1 MGDGFL
7 PKLSQK
13 PGLEDQDFSEK
24 PGHSIYTSHQSS
36 PYISTKLPTID
47 RSKTNS
53 IHNVPSSTNTSLP
66 RRSRGRTKRGSMGR
80 SPSCPSSVDFRSEMS
95 GTDSQIAQ
103 DESPI
108 PAVLARNDSISPT
121 RHERELTKLPNIY
134 QNGQPTI
141 KARKNPQT
149 NRDFPSWK
157 SDMKKEK
164 NGFRRSES
172 YQSLYNNQN
181 VTLSNE
187 NSNANVSHNS
197 QNRSLPQAALL
208 LPLQTDSRA
217 NKVKNKV
224 TGTESREDNH
234 YDFTPRGYDNFET
247 GVFRRYGQEN
257 EVPVDAMAHDNGH
270 HTEDKA
276 PSPHALELKSRH
288 MKQWNRSNKEGQVKA

>member
-1 MGDGFL
+1 MSN
-7 PKLSQK
+7 PKSYPSFQK
-13 PGLEDQDFSEK
+13 SGSEDQDFSEK
-24 PGHSIYTSHQSS
+24 PGHSIHNSQLYSS
-36 PYISTKLPTID
+36 YISTELPTIN
-47 RSKTNS
+47 RSKANN
-53 IHNVPSSTNTSLP
+53 IRNVPPRPLP
-66 RRSRGRTKRGSMGR
+66 RRSRDLTKIRGFMGCL
-80 SPSCPSSVDFRSEMS
+80 PSCPFSVNFRSELS
-95 GTDSQIAQ
+95 DADNQITHGDSSINAKKKTQT
-103 DESPI
+103 SRGF
-108 PAVLARNDSISPT
+108 PA
-121 RHERELTKLPNIY
+121 
-134 QNGQPTI
+134 
-141 KARKNPQT
+141 
-149 NRDFPSWK
+149 WK
-157 SDMKKEK
+157 SDVRKDR

-172 YQSLYNNQN
+172 YQSLYNNQP

-197 QNRSLPQAALL
+197 QN
-208 LPLQTDSRA
+208 RA

-288 MKQWNRSNKEGQVKA
+288 MKQWNRSNNEGQVKTKNIFFNNNYTCIFLLTYYCGV